1 MKLKVIKPFN
11 GKAEGKT
18 LCPGEFIQSNDVE
31 RINALVGRGFCVIVA
46 LDDAPAA
53 SETAPTNPVEAA
65 SDHVE
70 FQGKRYH
77 IETIKAALG
86 IMGIRVA
93 HNAKEKAV
101 SNALSAL
108 NDEQEQTL
116 SEMLNNNETADP
128 NPEKE

>member
-31 RINALVGRGFCVIVA
+31 RINALVGRGFCVIVT
-46 LDDAPAA
+46 LDDAPTA
-53 SETAPTNPVEAA
+53 SETAPTIPVEVV

-108 NDEQEQTL
+108 TDEQAQTL

>member
-46 LDDAPAA
+46 LDDAPTA
-53 SETAPTNPVEAA
+53 SETAPTIPVEVV

-108 NDEQEQTL
+108 ADEQAQTL